1 MTSSQIQKGLLPAG
15 LSDILHPK
23 AQVQA
28 KEIENLLDVFADY
41 GYLRVKPPLVEYEE
55 TLLSDGPGTVLKDS
69 TFRIMDPLSQ
79 KMMALRSDVTAQ
91 ISRIA
96 STRLSHLARPLRL
109 SYSGDVLRVK
119 GDSFNTERQKT
130 QVGAEL
136 IGLENEFCDAEIILI
151 CLKALKSIDIEN
163 ITIDINLPFLREY
176 FLKDLSSS
184 LKEEINKAID
194 LRDKKTLKNF
204 KFKYSK
210 IILDFMESSGNYSF
224 ATKFLRQLNLEG
236 FLDEVRDY
244 YLKVIDIVSKND
256 SSIKIS
262 IDPLENRGF
271 NYHSGLSFT
280 IFSENL
286 KGEIAK
292 GGRYKTL
299 NGETAIGCTIYTEKI
314 YSNSKSTL
322 DKSLVY
328 VPYLNINDA
337 DQIINKGY
345 RVVFG
350 NNLNPDIKQ
359 DALNL
364 KCQFIWENKKITK
377 LETYLNN

>member
-15 LSDILHPK
+15 LSDVLYPK

-28 KEIENLLDVFADY
+28 KKIENLLDVFSNY

-96 STRLSHLARPLRL
+96 STRLSHLTRPLRL

-151 CLKALKSIDIEN
+151 CLKALKSINIEN
-163 ITIDINLPFLREY
+163 MTIDINLPFLREF
-176 FLKDLSSS
+176 FLRDLSSPV
-184 LKEEINKAID
+184 KEEINKAID
-194 LRDKKTLKNF
+194 LRDKKSLKKF

-210 IILDFMESSGNYSF
+210 IVLDLMEASGDYSF
-224 ATKFLRQLNLEG
+224 ATNFLRKLKLEG
-236 FLDEVRDY
+236 FINDVRDY

-271 NYHSGLSFT
+271 NYHTGLSFT

-299 NGETAIGCTIYTEKI
+299 NGETATGCTIYTEKI
-314 YSNSKSTL
+314 YSSSKFSI

-337 DQIINKGY
+337 DHIISKGY

-350 NNLNPDIKQ
+350 NNLTSDLKK
-359 DALNL
+359 DAFNL
-364 KCQFIWENKKITK
+364 KCQFIWENKKIVK
-377 LETYLNN
+377 LET

>member
-1 MTSSQIQKGLLPAG
+1 MTDSQIQKGLLPAG
-15 LSDILHPK
+15 LSDILYPK

-28 KEIENLLDVFADY
+28 KKIENLLDVFSNY

-151 CLKALKSIDIEN
+151 CLKALKSINIEN

-194 LRDKKTLKNF
+194 LKDKKNLKKF
-204 KFKYSK
+204 KFKHSK
-210 IILDFMESSGNYSF
+210 IVLDLMESSGDYLF
-224 ATKFLRQLNLEG
+224 ATNFLHRLKLEG
-236 FLDEVRDY
+236 FINDVRDY
-244 YLKVIDIVSKND
+244 YLRVIDIVDKND

-271 NYHSGLSFT
+271 NYHTGLSFT

-314 YSNSKSTL
+314 YSNSKSSI

-328 VPYLNINDA
+328 LPYLNINDA
-337 DQIINKGY
+337 DHIIGKGY

-350 NNLNPDIKQ
+350 NNLTSDLKK
-359 DALNL
+359 DAFNL
-364 KCQFIWENKKITK
+364 KCQFIWENKKIVR
-377 LETYLNN
+377 LEN

>member
-1 MTSSQIQKGLLPAG
+1 MTGSQTQKGLLPAG
-15 LSDILHPK
+15 LSDILYPK

-28 KEIENLLDVFADY
+28 KKIENLLDVFSNY

-55 TLLSDGPGTVLKDS
+55 TLLSDGPGTVLRDS

-176 FLKDLSSS
+176 FLKDLSPS
-184 LKEEINKAID
+184 LQEEINKAID
-194 LRDKKTLKNF
+194 LRDKKSLKKF
-204 KFKYSK
+204 KFKHSK
-210 IILDFMESSGNYSF
+210 SVLDLVESSGDYLF
-224 ATKFLRQLNLEG
+224 ATNFLSKLKLEG
-236 FLDEVRDY
+236 FVNDVRDY
-244 YLKVIDIVSKND
+244 YLGVIDIVAKND

-271 NYHSGLSFT
+271 NYHTGLSFT

-314 YSNSKSTL
+314 YSNSKSSL

-337 DQIINKGY
+337 DQIISKGY
-345 RVVFG
+345 RVIFG
-350 NNLNPDIKQ
+350 NNLTFDQKK
-359 DALNL
+359 DAFNLN
-364 KCQFIWENKKITK
+364 CQFIWENKKIVK
-377 LETYLNN
+377 LEN

>member
-1 MTSSQIQKGLLPAG
+1 MTVSQIQKGLLPAG
-15 LSDILHPK
+15 LSDILHP
-23 AQVQA
+23 QA
-28 KEIENLLDVFADY
+28 KDQAKTIENLLDVFSNY
-41 GYLRVKPPLVEYEE
+41 GYFRVKPPLVEYEE

-109 SYSGDVLRVK
+109 SYSGDILRVN

-136 IGLENEFCDAEIILI
+136 IGIENEFCDSEIILV
-151 CLKALKSIDIEN
+151 CLKALKSINIQN
-163 ITIDINLPFLREY
+163 ITIDINLPFLRDF
-176 FLKDLSSS
+176 FLKELSTS
-184 LKEEINKAID
+184 LKVEINKAID
-194 LRDKKTLKNF
+194 LKDKKIIQKL
-204 KFKYSK
+204 KFKYSE
-210 IILDFMESSGNYSF
+210 ILLNLMESSGEYLY
-224 ATKFLRQLNLEG
+224 ATQYLKELKLEG
-236 FLDEVRDY
+236 FLDEVRNY
-244 YLKVIDIVSKND
+244 YLKVIELVNKND
-256 SSIKIS
+256 QSIKVS

-299 NGETAIGCTIYTEKI
+299 NGESAIGCTIYIEKI
-314 YSNSKSTL
+314 ISTPKL
-322 DKSLVY
+322 NPEKPLVY
-328 VPYLNINDA
+328 VPHLNINDA
-337 DQIINKGY
+337 DKVISNGY

-350 NNLNPDIKQ
+350 NNLNTDFEK

-364 KCQFIWENKKITK
+364 KCQYIWQNNSIVK
-377 LETYLNN
+377 LEP

>member
-15 LSDILHPK
+15 LSDILYPK

-28 KEIENLLDVFADY
+28 KKIENLLDVFSNY

-55 TLLSDGPGTVLKDS
+55 TLLSDGPGTVLKDA

-79 KMMALRSDVTAQ
+79 RMMALRSDVTAQ

-151 CLKALKSIDIEN
+151 CLKALKSINIEN
-163 ITIDINLPFLREY
+163 ITIDMNLPFLREY

-184 LKEEINKAID
+184 LKQEINKALD
-194 LRDKKTLKNF
+194 LRDKKSLKKF

-210 IILDFMESSGNYSF
+210 IVLDLLEASGDYSF
-224 ATKFLRQLNLEG
+224 ATNFLSKLNLEG
-236 FLDEVRDY
+236 FINDVRDY
-244 YLKVIDIVSKND
+244 YLRVIDIVDKND

-271 NYHSGLSFT
+271 NYHTGLSFT

-314 YSNSKSTL
+314 YSNSKSSI

-337 DQIINKGY
+337 DHIISKGY

-350 NNLNPDIKQ
+350 NNFTSDLKK
-359 DALNL
+359 DALKL
-364 KCQFIWENKKITK
+364 KCQFIWENNKIVK
-377 LETYLNN
+377 LET

>member
-1 MTSSQIQKGLLPAG
+1 MTNSQIQKGLLPAG
-15 LSDILHPK
+15 LSDILYPK

-28 KEIENLLDVFADY
+28 KKIENLLDIFSNY
-41 GYLRVKPPLVEYEE
+41 GYLRVKPPLVEFEE
-55 TLLSDGPGTVLKDS
+55 TLLSDGPGSVLRDS

-151 CLKALKSIDIEN
+151 CLKALKSINIEN

-194 LRDKKTLKNF
+194 LRDKKSLKKF
-204 KFKYSK
+204 KFKNSK
-210 IILDFMESSGNYSF
+210 TVLDLVESSGDYSF
-224 ATKFLRQLNLEG
+224 ATNFLSKLKLEG
-236 FLDEVRDY
+236 FINNVRDY
-244 YLKVIDIVSKND
+244 YLRVIDIVDKND

-271 NYHSGLSFT
+271 NYHTGLSFT
-280 IFSENL
+280 IFSGNL

-299 NGETAIGCTIYTEKI
+299 NGETATGCTIYTEKI
-314 YSNSKSTL
+314 YSNSKSSL

-337 DQIINKGY
+337 DHIISKGY
-345 RVVFG
+345 RIVFG
-350 NNLNPDIKQ
+350 NNLSPDLKK
-359 DALNL
+359 DAVSLN
-364 KCQFIWENKKITK
+364 CQFIWENKKIVK
-377 LETYLNN
+377 LEI

>member
-15 LSDILHPK
+15 LSDILYPK

-28 KEIENLLDVFADY
+28 TTIENLLDVFSNF

-96 STRLSHLARPLRL
+96 STRLSHLTRPLRL

-136 IGLENEFCDAEIILI
+136 IGLENELCDSEIMLV
-151 CLKALKSIDIEN
+151 CLKALKSIHIKN

-176 FLKDLSSS
+176 FLKDLSPS

-194 LRDKKTLKNF
+194 LKDKKTLKKI
-204 KFKYSK
+204 KFNHTEM
-210 IILDFMESSGNYSF
+210 ILHFMESSGNYAY
-224 ATKFLRQLNLEG
+224 ATKYLSELKLEG
-236 FLDEVRDY
+236 FLNEITNY
-244 YLKVIDIVSKND
+244 YLKVIEIINKND
-256 SSIKIS
+256 HSIKIS

-271 NYHSGLSFT
+271 NYHSGLTFT

-299 NGETAIGCTIYTEKI
+299 KGESAIGCTIYTEKI
-314 YSNSKSTL
+314 YSNSKSSI

-337 DQIINKGY
+337 DHIISKGY

-350 NNLNPDIKQ
+350 NNLTSDLKK
-359 DALNL
+359 DAFNL
-364 KCQFIWENKKITK
+364 KCQFIWENKKIVK
-377 LETYLNN
+377 LEN